1 MPGCPLPALRVASTA
16 SMRRVLM
23 EAKSSWSKGFDMKTP
38 KKGYGPIL
46 SEKKGK
52 AFKGN
57 EDRSMR
63 FEVGIVGICAV
74 PHKVVKV
81 AES

>member
-1 MPGCPLPALRVASTA
+1 
-16 SMRRVLM
+16 
-23 EAKSSWSKGFDMKTP
+23 MKTP
-38 KKGYGPIL
+38 KKGYGTIL

-57 EDRSMR
+57 EGRSMR